1 MGRKVE
7 NPGVGLGANTAG
19 EGPPPMPPA
28 SSQESSGGP
37 WATTGPYKRQQSH
50 TRGMLSPT
58 AATPPPALSGEGGP
72 NRPGASQVRG

>member
-1 MGRKVE
+1 MGRKAE

-19 EGPPPMPPA
+19 EGPSRMPA

-58 AATPPPALSGEGGP
+58 AATRLPLSGEGGP